1 MKPSSA
7 VPRASRSHHGGAAA
21 SAVRERLALDPAG
34 IEAARSDL
42 HDGAVTP
49 HFGPWR
55 EEIIGLL
62 NDALATQWICAMRY
76 RRHHFTA
83 TGLGAAAIAGAFLV
97 HADAEARHADQ
108 LARRIVEL
116 GGEPDLNP
124 DTLSQRSHASYSPVR
139 ELQAMLRA
147 NLIAERVTIEA
158 CSQMVALIG
167 SKDPTTRCLL
177 ESILAQEQRHARA
190 LADWLVPA

>member
-7 VPRASRSHHGGAAA
+7 VPRAARPHHGAAA
-21 SAVRERLALDPAG
+21 TAARERLALDPAG
-34 IEAARSDL
+34 IEAARNDL

-83 TGLGAAAIAGAFLV
+83 TGLSAAAIAAAFLA

-124 DTLSQRSHASYSPVR
+124 DTLSQRSHASYTPVR

-167 SKDPTTRCLL
+167 NRDPTTRCLL
-177 ESILAQEQRHARA
+177 ESILAREQRHARA
-190 LADWLVPA
+190 LASWLVPA